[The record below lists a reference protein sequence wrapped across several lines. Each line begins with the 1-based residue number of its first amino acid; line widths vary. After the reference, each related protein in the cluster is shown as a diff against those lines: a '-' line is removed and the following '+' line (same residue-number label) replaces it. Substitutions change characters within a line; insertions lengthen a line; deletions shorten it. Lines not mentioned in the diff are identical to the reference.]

1 MRDEIQPGALNL
13 PQIFPS
19 KPIDRS
25 QWIVDRRPQRA
36 EVDPY
41 KPYAYLVED
50 ERSAE
55 ADIVPVATIFLTNR
69 ECPWRCTMCDLWK
82 NTLPETVP
90 VGAIPLQINYA
101 LERLPAARQVK
112 LYNSGSFFDE
122 GAIPRE
128 DYLGIAQRISNF
140 DRTIVECHPSLV
152 GTSCVEFRDL
162 AGNMLEVAMGLETAH
177 PQVLERL
184 NKRMTLD
191 QFAAAAEF
199 LRDHE
204 IDLRVFILV
213 QPPFMRV
220 EESLEWAQRSL
231 DFAFDR
237 GATAATLIP
246 TRAGNGA
253 MEALAEL
260 GEFMPPALATVE
272 AAANYGIGLQRGRVF
287 VDLWDM
293 RSRPGAC
300 PTCIDARVLRLDR
313 MNLSQQMLPSVEC
326 SRCGGL
332 S

>member
-1 MRDEIQPGALNL
+1 
-13 PQIFPS
+13 
-19 KPIDRS
+19 
-25 QWIVDRRPQRA
+25 
-36 EVDPY
+36 
-41 KPYAYLVED
+41 
-50 ERSAE
+50 
-55 ADIVPVATIFLTNR
+55 
-69 ECPWRCTMCDLWK
+69 
-82 NTLPETVP
+82 
-90 VGAIPLQINYA
+90 LQIDYA

-128 DYLGIAQRISNF
+128 DYLGIAQRISDF

-162 AGNMLEVAMGLETAH
+162 AGNKLEVAMGLETAH
-177 PQVLERL
+177 PLVLERL

-191 QFAAAAEF
+191 QFSAAAEF

-231 DFAFDR
+231 DFAFDC

-253 MEALAEL
+253 MEALAER
-260 GEFMPPALATVE
+260 GEFVSPALATVE